1 MAFFQRCAQ
10 EEQSKVPIRIP
21 GRRFSPTIKRADRF
35 DEIDGLKRNHRVG
48 MNIDK
53 MPEEEAREERS
64 DPAFEFWSDE
74 GARLFNEMVDEGSA
88 YTAADVRL
96 SGDFEVYVK
105 DDRCDYRDPEL
116 YDPDEETLPLGE
128 MELIFE
134 NSYVM

>member
-1 MAFFQRCAQ
+1 M
-10 EEQSKVPIRIP
+10 ETNKDNTP
-21 GRRFSPTIKRADRF
+21 D
-35 DEIDGLKRNHRVG
+35 
-48 MNIDK
+48 
-53 MPEEEAREERS
+53 EEAREEIS
-64 DPAFEFWSDE
+64 EQVIDFWSDE

-116 YDPDEETLPLGE
+116 YDPDEETLPPGE

>member
-88 YTAADVRL
+88 YTAEFAHL
-96 SGDFEVYVK
+96 NWPTS
-105 DDRCDYRDPEL
+105 
-116 YDPDEETLPLGE
+116 
-128 MELIFE
+128 LI
-134 NSYVM
+134 